1 MLTRKRKRDHE
12 LQQFQSGC
20 CKFRKHPLLE
30 WFHHTYQQ
38 SAVFQPLTSFP
49 RPFLVYHD
57 KKKIRMSN
65 KLQDLLNSSNLYII
79 EHIYDVDHNNLYFM
93 IQKDAQTL
101 TYQLYQWNI
110 SSKNM
115 NIHRIK
121 IPGILEYTFDTLAFD
136 SQRQWLIHYSINLNN
151 CLLLTIRDVSQRHMP
166 ILYQIQLVFDYKGHT
181 PSEMELPELELHFE
195 PHTQTLFLYSCQCHW
210 YEDFKNHV
218 DDTEL
223 QSQYL
228 CILFSL
234 SLKDHDLFP
243 FRYSND
249 DNDKS
254 LFVPQKKNIHLEH
267 HELNLYSLW
276 PLANNLR
283 HFYGIKAICYHPRQK
298 QYYLIVYHRFRN
310 SQLVSFYYG
319 NDIELQFY
327 SISFSNLNM
336 SVSLPH
342 VDSIPIVTQH
352 DVNTNHA
359 FYFRFG
365 SFQNFPLLTMSTFP
379 CHQSQFPPDYVNFFR
394 LDNKNFQNN
403 IQFDLRNPTS
413 KLLVQMYYE
422 YQKHDDSQ
430 CVFSSWIHH
439 PIFDLELLFL
449 LLDYISLF

>member
-1 MLTRKRKRDHE
+1 MLTRKRKRDYE
-12 LQQFQSGC
+12 LEQFQSGC

-38 SAVFQPLTSFP
+38 SAMFQPLTSFP

-65 KLQDLLNSSNLYII
+65 KLQYLLNSAHHSIV
-79 EHIYDVDHNNLYFM
+79 EHIYDVDHNTLYF
-93 IQKDAQTL
+93 IVQKDAKEL
-101 TYQLYQWNI
+101 TYHLYQWNI
-110 SSKNM
+110 SSQNN
-115 NIHRIK
+115 NIHHIE
-121 IPGILEYTFDTLAFD
+121 IPSILEYTFDTMAFD
-136 SQRQWLIHYSINLNN
+136 SQRRWLIHYSISLQN
-151 CLLLTIRDVSQRHMP
+151 CLLLTIRDASQHNIP
-166 ILYQIQLVFDYKGHT
+166 ILYQIQLVFDYKGRN
-181 PSEMELPELELHFE
+181 PLEMELPEMPEFELHFE
-195 PHTQTLFLYSCQCHW
+195 PHTQTLFLYSCECHW
-210 YEDFKNHV
+210 YEEFKNHV

-223 QSQYL
+223 QSRCL

-234 SLKDHDLFP
+234 SLKDHDLIP
-243 FRYSND
+243 FRYSNTE
-249 DNDKS
+249 S
-254 LFVPQKKNIHLEH
+254 LFVPQKIYIHLEH
-267 HELNLYSLW
+267 HELNLYLLWSLT
-276 PLANNLR
+276 NIN
-283 HFYGIKAICYHPRQK
+283 HFYGIKSICYHPRQK
-298 QYYLIVYHRFRN
+298 QYYLIVYHRFQN
-310 SQLVSFYYG
+310 SQVVSSYYC

-327 SISFSNLNM
+327 PIFFSNSKM
-336 SVSLPH
+336 SVSVTH

-352 DVNTNHA
+352 DVSINSA

-379 CHQSQFPPDYVNFFR
+379 CPKSQFPQAYINFFQ

-422 YQKHDDSQ
+422 YQKYDDSQ
-430 CVFSSWIHH
+430 CIFSYWIHH